1 MSSKIELTKITDN
14 IWEIP
19 KTGDMNVPGRIFA
32 SELLLEK
39 IQDDRSIEQ
48 VKNMATLPGIYKY
61 AIGLPDIHQGY
72 GFSIGGVAA
81 LDAQE
86 GGISPGGVGYDINC
100 GVRLLQTDLLYEN
113 LSHVDIKN
121 LIDSIFI
128 KVPAGV
134 GKGTA
139 NISNAQLDEILR
151 NGSSWAVEN
160 NFATKDDVQKT
171 EDFGHLEGNPSKVS
185 SEAKARGRPQLGS
198 LGSGNHFLE
207 LQRVD
212 QLFDENIAKA
222 YGLKEGQV
230 TFMIHCGSRGLGH
243 QVASDYLRSIDKK
256 YKEMIDKLPD
266 RQLMYAPAQ
275 SEDANDYLEAMRA
288 AANFAFVNR
297 QLIAY
302 NASEA
307 IYDLFPDTKIRQV
320 YDVCHNI
327 AKLES
332 HKIDG
337 ETKKVFVHRK
347 GATRSLP
354 KGHPLVPEV
363 YKDVGQ
369 PVIIPG
375 SMGTASYVLA
385 GSQTA
390 VDLTFGSTAHGAGR
404 VMSRTKALKS
414 YTARDITAQLHAQ
427 NIYIKSHSSKGIV
440 EEAPQTYK
448 DVDEVVNVSHATG
461 IGLKVTRLVPIGVLK
476 G

>member
-1 MSSKIELTKITDN
+1 MSSKIELTKISEN

-19 KTGDMNVPGRIFA
+19 KSGSMRVPGRIFA

-39 IQDDRSIEQ
+39 IQNDRSLEQ
-48 VKNMATLPGIYKY
+48 VKNMAILPGIYKY

-72 GFSIGGVAA
+72 GFSNGGVAA
-81 LDAQE
+81 LDSEQ

-100 GVRLLQTDLLYEN
+100 GVRLLKTDLFYEN
-113 LSHVDIKN
+113 LTHVDIKN
-121 LIDSIFI
+121 LVDNIFA

-134 GKGTA
+134 GKGNA
-139 NISNAQLDEILR
+139 NITNSQLDEILR
-151 NGSSWAVEN
+151 NGAKWALEN
-160 NFATKDDVQKT
+160 NYATKDDVIRT
-171 EDFGHLEGNPSKVS
+171 EDSGQLEGNPLKIS
-185 SEAKARGRPQLGS
+185 SEAKARGKPQLGS

-212 QLFDENIAKA
+212 QIFDEQIAKA
-222 YGLKEGQV
+222 YGLQKDQI
-230 TFMIHCGSRGLGH
+230 TIMIHCGSRGLGH
-243 QVASDYLRSIDKK
+243 QVASDYLRSIDIK
-256 YKEMIDKLPD
+256 YKHLIESLPD

-275 SEDANDYLEAMRA
+275 SEEANDYLEAMRA

-302 NASEA
+302 QTREA
-307 IYDLFPDTKIRQV
+307 IHDFFPEVEITQV

-327 AKLES
+327 AKLET

-337 ETKKVFVHRK
+337 EHKKVFVHRK

-414 YTARDITAQLHAQ
+414 YSAKEISSQLHAQ
-427 NIYIKSHSSKGIV
+427 NIYLKGHSPKGIV

-448 DVDEVVNVSHATG
+448 DVDEVVEVSHNTG
-461 IGLKVTRLVPIGVLK
+461 IGMKVTRLVPIGVLK

>member
-1 MSSKIELTKITDN
+1 MSSNIELTKISDN

-19 KTGDMNVPGRIFA
+19 KTGTMNVPGRIFA

-39 IQDDRSIEQ
+39 IKGDRSLEQ
-48 VKNMATLPGIYKY
+48 VKNMASLPGIYKY

-81 LDAQE
+81 LDAEE

-100 GVRLLQTDLLYEN
+100 GVRLLQTDLYYEN
-113 LSHVDIKN
+113 LSELDIKN
-121 LIDSIFI
+121 LVDNIFD

-134 GKGTA
+134 GRGRA
-139 NISNAQLDEILR
+139 NITNSQLDEILS
-151 NGSSWAVEN
+151 NGSQWALEN
-160 NFATKDDVQKT
+160 DFATKDDLQKT
-171 EDFGHLEGNPSKVS
+171 EDFGHLEGNPSKIS
-185 SEAKARGRPQLGS
+185 SQAKSRGRPQLGS

-207 LQRVD
+207 LQRVE
-212 QLFDENIAKA
+212 QVFDENIAKA
-222 YGLKEGQV
+222 YGLKEGCI
-230 TFMIHCGSRGLGH
+230 TIMIHCGSRGLGH
-243 QVASDYLRSIDKK
+243 QVASDYLRIIDKK
-256 YKEMIDKLPD
+256 YKELIENLPD

-275 SEDANDYLEAMRA
+275 SEEANDYLQAMRA
-288 AANFAFVNR
+288 AANFAFANR

-302 NASEA
+302 QAREA
-307 IYDLFPDTKIRQV
+307 IYDFFPETKITQV

-327 AKLES
+327 AKLEK
-332 HKIDG
+332 HKING
-337 ETKKVFVHRK
+337 EEKNVFVHRK

-354 KGHPLVPEV
+354 KDHPLVPEV
-363 YKDVGQ
+363 YKNVGQ

-375 SMGTASYVLA
+375 SMGTASYVLS

-414 YTARDITAQLHAQ
+414 FSAKEITNQLHNR
-427 NIYIKSHSSKGIV
+427 NIYVKGHSNKGLV

-448 DVDEVVNVSHATG
+448 DVDEVVNVSHNSG
-461 IGLKVTRLVPIGVLK
+461 IGLKVTRLVPVGVLK

>member
-1 MSSKIELTKITDN
+1 MSSNIELTKISEN

-19 KTGDMNVPGRIFA
+19 KSGAMNVPGRIFA

-39 IQDDRSIEQ
+39 IQNDRSIEQ

-81 LDAQE
+81 LDAE
-86 GGISPGGVGYDINC
+86 VGGISPGGVGYDINC
-100 GVRLLQTDLLYEN
+100 GVRLLQTDLFYEN
-113 LSHVDIKN
+113 LNHLDIKN
-121 LIDSIFI
+121 LIDNIFI
-128 KVPAGV
+128 KVPAGI

-139 NISNAQLDEILR
+139 KITNQQLDEILR
-151 NGSSWAVEN
+151 YGSKWAVEN
-160 NFATKDDVQKT
+160 DFATKDDVLKT
-171 EDFGHLEGNPSKVS
+171 EDFGQLEGNPSKIS
-185 SEAKARGRPQLGS
+185 SEAIARGRPQLGS

-207 LQRVD
+207 LQRVE
-212 QLFDENIAKA
+212 QVFDEHIAQA
-222 YGLKEGQV
+222 YGLKEGQI
-230 TFMIHCGSRGLGH
+230 TIMIHCGSRGLGH

-256 YKEMIDKLPD
+256 YKDIIAKLPD

-302 NASEA
+302 QTREA
-307 IYDLFPDTKIRQV
+307 INDFFPEANIRQV

-327 AKLES
+327 AKLEK
-332 HKIDG
+332 HKIEG
-337 ETKKVFVHRK
+337 EEKNVFVHRK

-385 GSQTA
+385 GSQAA

-404 VMSRTKALKS
+404 VMSRTKALNS
-414 YTARDITAQLHAQ
+414 YSAKEITSQLHAQ
-427 NIYIKSHSSKGIV
+427 NIYVKGHSSKGLV

-448 DVDEVVNVSHATG
+448 DIDEVVEVSHKTG
-461 IGLKVTRLVPIGVLK
+461 IGMKVTRLLPIGVLK

>member
-1 MSSKIELTKITDN
+1 MSSRELNKITEN

-19 KTGDMNVPGRIFA
+19 KTGDMRVPGRIFA

-39 IQDDRSIEQ
+39 IKNDRSLEQ

-81 LDAQE
+81 LDVEE

-100 GVRLLQTDLLYEN
+100 GVRLLQTGLYYEN
-113 LSHVDIKN
+113 LSHIDVKN
-121 LIDSIFI
+121 LIDTIFE

-134 GKGTA
+134 GRGKA
-139 NISNAQLDEILR
+139 NITNTQLDEILL
-151 NGSSWAVEN
+151 NGSQWAVEN
-160 NFATKDDVQKT
+160 GYASKDDIQKT
-171 EDFGHLEGNPSKVS
+171 EDFGHLEGNPNKIS

-207 LQRVD
+207 LQRVEKI
-212 QLFDENIAKA
+212 FDEKAAKA
-222 YGLKEGQV
+222 FGLQEGRV
-230 TFMIHCGSRGLGH
+230 TLMIHCGSRGLGH
-243 QVASDYLRSIDKK
+243 QVASDYLRIIDKK
-256 YKEMIDKLPD
+256 YKEIIDVLPD

-275 SEDANDYLEAMRA
+275 SDEANDYLEAMRA

-302 NASEA
+302 QAREA
-307 IYDLFPDTKIRQV
+307 IYDLFPETQIHQV

-327 AKLES
+327 AKLEK
-332 HKIDG
+332 HKING
-337 ETKKVFVHRK
+337 EEKEVFVHRK

-375 SMGTASYVLA
+375 SMGTASYVLT
-385 GSQTA
+385 GSQGA

-414 YTARDITAQLHAQ
+414 YSVKQITQELHAQ
-427 NIYIKSHSSKGIV
+427 NIYIKSHSHKGIV

-448 DVDEVVNVSHATG
+448 DVDEVVEVSHKAG
-461 IGLKVTRLVPIGVLK
+461 IGMKVSRLVPLGVLK